1 MKRLLSCILA
11 ASIVMAA
18 LTVGAASTSAAGKG
32 DFNNDGLVNT
42 TDVRDMMT
50 MVAYDGTP
58 SQQQLWWG
66 DFSVNGVIDTSDA
79 RDLLRQ
85 VMLSTDASAIDYAH
99 PTGDDWW
106 GEKSI
111 AVLGDSIS
119 FGAGA
124 ADPLPQNSYISYVK
138 RAVQAANG
146 GNMNYGFASAYP
158 TVWVGTNQHEI
169 HKWPVRSENADGTT
183 QWTCD
188 GDEDGKRLISVG
200 MTSVTPW
207 STITYTLRS
216 TYVNNYDYFCVYYHA
231 VDNGGMF
238 CIANGAGGEVA
249 DVNGSKLYV
258 TTATSNERTKRTAF
272 YRLSDCPKDANGLPQ
287 ITICHDG
294 TTNPV
299 TITGIG
305 YYKDISGDAVTFNSY
320 TRGGISLVNMSD
332 MVLSQV
338 AASDTLI
345 LGLGFNDALFNYNRV
360 NNGEFA
366 DRIDYLI
373 NAVNENGT
381 QLIVNDYCWDNPAYI
396 EKYYADQ
403 STRDLVEQTRLYVKS
418 ELQRLARETGG
429 VYIDQPALLGQAIND
444 DLNSEGADGIHPT
457 SAGHRMMAKQVVAAM
472 GLEWTEAWT

>member
-1 MKRLLSCILA
+1 MKRWLSCLLA
-11 ASIVMAA
+11 VSIVVASM
-18 LTVGAASTSAAGKG
+18 TVGAMTTTASGKG
-32 DFNNDGLVNT
+32 DFNNDGTVNT

-50 MVAYDGTP
+50 MIAYDKTP
-58 SQQQLWWG
+58 TQKQLWWG
-66 DFSVNGVIDTSDA
+66 DYSVNGAIDTADA
-79 RDLLRQ
+79 RALLRQ
-85 VMLSTDASAIDYAH
+85 VMLSTDSAAIDYAH

-124 ADPLPQNSYISYVK
+124 SDPIPNHSYVGYVK

-146 GNMNYGFASAYP
+146 GNMNYGFTSAYP
-158 TVWVGTNQHEI
+158 TVWVGNNQHEI
-169 HKWPVRSENADGTT
+169 HKWPERSENEDGST

-188 GDEDGKRLISVG
+188 GDENGNRLISVG

-207 STITYTLRS
+207 STITYKVRS
-216 TYVNNYDYFCVYYHA
+216 TYANIYDYFCVYYHA
-231 VDNGGMF
+231 VDNGARF

-249 DVNGSKLYV
+249 DVNGSKAYV
-258 TTATSNERTKRTAF
+258 STATSNERTKRTAF
-272 YRLSDCPKDANGLPQ
+272 YRMSDCPKDANGLPQ

-338 AASDTLI
+338 ASSDTLI
-345 LGLGFNDALFNYNRV
+345 LGIGVNDALFFYDRV
-360 NNGEFA
+360 KNGEFA
-366 DRIDYLI
+366 NRINYLI
-373 NAVNENGT
+373 KVANENGT
-381 QLIVNDYCWDNPAYI
+381 QMIVNDYCWDNPTYL
-396 EKYYADQ
+396 ENQYN
-403 STRDLVEQTRLYVKS
+403 STTRPKVEEALRTVKS

-429 VYIDQPALLGQAIND
+429 LYIDQPALLGEAINN
-444 DLNSEGADGIHPT
+444 DLNSDASDGLHP
-457 SAGHRMMAKQVVAAM
+457 SDVGHKMMAEQLIAAM
-472 GLEWTEAWT
+472 GLEWTEDWV